1 MRKLTLKR
9 DCTEIEELTD
19 RFLCNKAF
27 KLEDPKD
34 TSNAIAKVK
43 LKLRNSSLKADIEEI
58 YLRLLDYIGVTHL
71 YEDVYFNVSSFVPRA
86 GLLEL
91 FVFERSILRKI
102 CLAFV
107 LNGNF
112 IETAVQI
119 DLFKVEVY
127 FKEEPLSPAFP
138 YPRNSVSI
146 IISKSQENVS
156 WIPPEWYQFVYLYD
170 ENGSLQ
176 HSLSQTL
183 PISSYKHYE
192 CLSSGEKESH
202 SYLSHIIQ
210 NYDQLTDILY
220 FTPANPFVYSPNF
233 IQWVN
238 AGIGE
243 IGGFVPLGNR
253 QITIRGGN
261 VTEGE
266 REFPGIQRE
275 FESIIQHLFYDISF
289 SEEGIPVQFPEEFT
303 FSPGAVFAVSKECI
317 SRRPKEFYEKILQ
330 IVSYYSNIFTVNH
343 CLEMLW
349 SLIFSNFPN

>member
-1 MRKLTLKR
+1 VQKLSLKR
-9 DCTEIEELTD
+9 DCSEIEELTD
-19 RFLCNKAF
+19 RFLSNKAF

-43 LKLRNSSLKADIEEI
+43 LKLNNSSTKLDIEEI

-91 FVFERSILRKI
+91 FVFERYILRKI

-107 LNGNF
+107 SKGNF
-112 IETAVQI
+112 IETSLQI
-119 DLFKVEVY
+119 DLFKVEVF
-127 FKEEPLSPAFP
+127 FKEEPLSPPFP
-138 YPRNSVSI
+138 FPRNSVSI
-146 IISKSQENVS
+146 IISKSLESIS
-156 WIPPEWYQFVYLYD
+156 WIPPEWYQLVYLY
-170 ENGSLQ
+170 EKSGSLQ
-176 HSLSQTL
+176 HSSSQTL

-192 CLSSGEKESH
+192 CLLNCGKECH

-210 NYDQLTDILY
+210 NYDHLTDILY
-220 FTPANPFVYSPNF
+220 FTPANPFLNSPNF

-243 IGGFVPLGNR
+243 IGGFFPLGNQ

-261 VTEGE
+261 MSEYE
-266 REFPGIQRE
+266 RQFPEIQRE
-275 FESIIQHLFYDISF
+275 FESIVQHVFCGNSF
-289 SEEGIPVQFPEEFT
+289 SEDGIPVQFPEEFT

-317 SRRPKEFYEKILQ
+317 LRRPREFYEKLLR
-330 IVSYYSNIFTVNH
+330 IVSYDINVVTVNR
-343 CLEMLW
+343 CFEMLW